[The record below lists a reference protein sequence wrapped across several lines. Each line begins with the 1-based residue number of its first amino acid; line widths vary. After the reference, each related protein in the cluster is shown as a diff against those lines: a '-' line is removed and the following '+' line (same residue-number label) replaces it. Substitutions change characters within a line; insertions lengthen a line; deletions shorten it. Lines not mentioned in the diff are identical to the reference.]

1 LCCPQ
6 AEDVLDWLR
15 SVFYAPT
22 LAGPSSHLI
31 DLKMKNAFPRQ
42 AIMNRTD
49 SITQRI
55 AGNVETLLMR
65 RNPLKLRN
73 PPIKNAIYPPVRH
86 PATR

>member
-1 LCCPQ
+1 
-6 AEDVLDWLR
+6 
-15 SVFYAPT
+15 
-22 LAGPSSHLI
+22 
-31 DLKMKNAFPRQ
+31 MKNAFPRQ